1 MKFSRFCG
9 LFKLQLSPF
18 PDRPAPRRLKCGT
31 YIILPSQ
38 PLVVNRYFCFFQN
51 FFPVFPAPFRSVF
64 RRVSGAVIC
73 DSFII
78 LTLWGYPVNTGFA
91 KMCRFFIPFSLWI
104 FSSLYIGI
112 LPVIQTSLKAGLKG
126 SISPYAH
133 HVYFPALVDKRRPP
147 HYN

>member
-9 LFKLQLSPF
+9 LFRSWFHPF
-18 PDRPAPRRLKCGT
+18 PSCPAPRRLKCGT

-38 PLVVNRYFCFFQN
+38 PLVVNRYFCFSQN

-78 LTLWGYPVNTGFA
+78 LTLCVHPVNTGFA
-91 KMCRFFIPFSLWI
+91 KMCRFCHFFFEDFLFLLYRNIARPPKQFEGGIEKQHMALCTSCI
-104 FSSLYIGI
+104 FSC
-112 LPVIQTSLKAGLKG
+112 TC
-126 SISPYAH
+126 
-133 HVYFPALVDKRRPP
+133 
-147 HYN
+147 